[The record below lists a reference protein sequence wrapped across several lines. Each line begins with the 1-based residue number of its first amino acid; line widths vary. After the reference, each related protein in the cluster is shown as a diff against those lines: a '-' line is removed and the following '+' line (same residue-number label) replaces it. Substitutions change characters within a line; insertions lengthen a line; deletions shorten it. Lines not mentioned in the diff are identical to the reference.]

1 MFLKRVCFIIAGLL
15 LLGYTSA
22 LAEPYLRVCKNG
34 VIHYYYSTNRE
45 PDQSRQEEMPSTPDL
60 NQVITGPP
68 VAEFAGSPPA
78 AQVNP
83 PAPARYLIK
92 MLTKLG
98 FYDPSVLF
106 PQAAGPPWGESHY
119 AVDPA
124 IPDHRFLVPDT
135 WEKAPKYFQKMPPAL
150 ARVQPSLERLNVW
163 KYQRYC
169 FPVARPYNFRDTWD
183 DPRSGGRLHRAVDI
197 FAQEGTEIYAI
208 TTGVI
213 QSLATLPGA
222 GISLFLRGHDGQG
235 YGYMH
240 LQGYAPGIV
249 EGKMVRTGELIGY
262 VGTTGTQNC
271 AAHLHLQVYAD
282 HSFSRETLINPYGP
296 LVQLCRGVGVTDLNQ
311 PRIARVTDS
320 NQLQLA
326 RPTDSNQSRTGR
338 TTNSNLPGIARL
350 KQPLPKVKWI
360 QVYRGPLSKTIGETA
375 TQVSVYI
382 SNIQQKKRYQ

>member
-1 MFLKRVCFIIAGLL
+1 MR
-15 LLGYTSA
+15 
-22 LAEPYLRVCKNG
+22 
-34 VIHYYYSTNRE
+34 
-45 PDQSRQEEMPSTPDL
+45 
-60 NQVITGPP
+60 
-68 VAEFAGSPPA
+68 
-78 AQVNP
+78 
-83 PAPARYLIK
+83 

-98 FYDPSVLF
+98 FYDSPVLL
-106 PQAAGPPWGESHY
+106 PQAAGPPWGEY
-119 AVDPA
+119 QVGDPD
-124 IPDHRFLVPDT
+124 IPDHRFMVPDT
-135 WEKAPKYFQKMPPAL
+135 WENAPKYFQKMPPAL
-150 ARVQPSLERLNVW
+150 VRVQPNSERLNFW
-163 KYQRYC
+163 KFQRYC

-222 GISLFLRGHDGQG
+222 GITLFLRGHDGKG

-240 LQGYAPGIV
+240 LQGYAPGLV

-271 AAHLHLQVYAD
+271 PAHLHLQVYAD
-282 HSFSRETLINPYGP
+282 HGLSRDSLINPYGF
-296 LVQLCRGVGVTDLNQ
+296 LVQLCRGVGVTDFNQPRVARVTDANQLKLVSPTDLNQ
-311 PRIARVTDS
+311 PRI
-320 NQLQLA
+320 
-326 RPTDSNQSRTGR
+326 GR
-338 TTNSNLPGIARL
+338 TTNANLPGIARL

>member
-1 MFLKRVCFIIAGLL
+1 MGD
-15 LLGYTSA
+15 
-22 LAEPYLRVCKNG
+22 
-34 VIHYYYSTNRE
+34 
-45 PDQSRQEEMPSTPDL
+45 PD
-60 NQVITGPP
+60 
-68 VAEFAGSPPA
+68 
-78 AQVNP
+78 
-83 PAPARYLIK
+83 
-92 MLTKLG
+92 
-98 FYDPSVLF
+98 
-106 PQAAGPPWGESHY
+106 
-119 AVDPA
+119 
-124 IPDHRFLVPDT
+124 IPDHRFMVPDT

-150 ARVQPSLERLNVW
+150 ARVQPRPERLNFW
-163 KYQRYC
+163 KFQRYC

-240 LQGYAPGIV
+240 LQGYAPGLV

-282 HSFSRETLINPYGP
+282 HSFSRETLINPYAP

-311 PRIARVTDS
+311 PRIARVIDA
-320 NQLQLA
+320 NQPTLA
-326 RPTDSNQSRTGR
+326 RPTDLNQPRTGR

-375 TQVSVYI
+375 TQVSAYI

>member
-22 LAEPYLRVCKNG
+22 LAEPYLRVSKNG

-45 PDQSRQEEMPSTPDL
+45 PNQLRQEEIHNTPDL
-60 NQVITGPP
+60 NQVMTETP
-68 VAEFAGSPPA
+68 VAEFDGSPPA

-83 PAPARYLIK
+83 PAPARYFMR

-98 FYDPSVLF
+98 FYDSPVLF
-106 PQAAGPPWGESHY
+106 PHAGESH
-119 AVDPA
+119 VGDPA
-124 IPDHRFLVPDT
+124 MPDHRFMVPDT
-135 WEKAPKYFQKMPPAL
+135 WQNAPKYFQKMLPTQ
-150 ARVQPSLERLNVW
+150 ARVQPAPERLNVW
-163 KYQRYC
+163 KFQRYC
-169 FPVARPYNFRDTWD
+169 FPVGRPYNFRDTWD

-222 GISLFLRGHDGQG
+222 GISLFLRGHDGKG

-249 EGKMVRTGELIGY
+249 EGKTVRTGELIGY

-282 HSFSRETLINPYGP
+282 HGLSRDSLVNPYGF
-296 LVQLCRGVGVTDLNQ
+296 LVQLCRGVGVSDLNQ
-311 PRIARVTDS
+311 PRIARVTDAD
-320 NQLQLA
+320 QLKLA
-326 RPTDSNQSRTGR
+326 RPTDSNQPRTGR
-338 TTNSNLPGIARL
+338 TTDSNLPGMARL